1 MMIMINS
8 DKSDE
13 RKEKDMIDFSL
24 SEEQL
29 AMQKTARDFAQN
41 EIAPVAAEYD
51 RSGEYP
57 AEVVKKAFQAG
68 LVYGA
73 IPERYGGDGL
83 SAIDQLIIAE
93 ELSAGCSGI
102 STCIAIN
109 SLAAIPLVLF
119 GSDKQKETYLTKI
132 CAEEKLMALCVT
144 EPGAG
149 SDVSSITTAAEKD
162 GGTYRISGTKTFIT
176 NGGVADYY
184 VVFASVDRK
193 LGQKGITA
201 FLVPS
206 DTPGITVGKKEDKMG
221 QRAANTTDVI
231 FDNALVPAE
240 NRIGNEG
247 QGFKIIMN
255 TFNHS
260 RPGVG
265 VSAVGVARSAMEYS
279 LKYAAEREQFGVP
292 IFMHQSIM
300 FMLADMA
307 KDIQAGRLLAWQAA
321 WKSSQG
327 LDNSKEAAFAKVF
340 CGDMVMRVT
349 TDAAQILGGYG
360 YIKDYPVEKMMR
372 DAKVFQIYEGTA
384 QIQRLLIGRAL
395 FKEYF

>member
-1 MMIMINS
+1 
-8 DKSDE
+8 
-13 RKEKDMIDFSL
+13 MIDFSL

-29 AMQKTARDFAQN
+29 AIQKTARDFTQA
-41 EIAPVAAEYD
+41 EISPVAAEYD
-51 RSGEYP
+51 RSAEYP
-57 AEVVKKAFQAG
+57 EAIVKKAFQAG

-73 IPERYGGDGL
+73 IPEEYGGDGL
-83 SAIDQLIIAE
+83 SELDQLIIAE
-93 ELSAGCSGI
+93 ELSAGCAGI
-102 STCIAIN
+102 GSCIAIN

-119 GSDKQKETYLTKI
+119 GTSEQKEEHLLKI
-132 CAEEKLMALCVT
+132 CNEERLMALCVT

-149 SDVSSITTAAEKD
+149 SDVASISATADKKNGE
-162 GGTYRISGTKTFIT
+162 YIINGTKTFIT

-184 VVFASVDRK
+184 IVFASVDRK
-193 LGQKGITA
+193 LGHKGITA
-201 FLVPS
+201 FLVPRA
-206 DTPGITVGKKEDKMG
+206 TAGLTVGKKEDKMG

-231 FDNALVPAE
+231 FDNVVVSEE
-240 NRIGNEG
+240 NRIGDEG
-247 QGFKIIMN
+247 QGFKIIMS

-265 VSAVGVARSAMEYS
+265 ASAVGVARSAMEYA
-279 LKYAAEREQFGVP
+279 LKYSAEREQFGVP
-292 IFMHQSIM
+292 IFMHQAIM

-307 KDIQAGRLLAWQAA
+307 KDIEAGRLLAWQAA
-321 WKSSQG
+321 WKGSSG

>member
-1 MMIMINS
+1 
-8 DKSDE
+8 
-13 RKEKDMIDFSL
+13 MIDFSL

-29 AMQKTARDFAQN
+29 AMQKMARDFAQA
-41 EIAPVAAEYD
+41 EIAPAAAEYD
-51 RSGEYP
+51 KTAEYP
-57 AEVVKKAFQAG
+57 EEIVKKAFQAG

-73 IPERYGGDGL
+73 IPEEYGGDGL
-83 SAIDQLIIAE
+83 AELDQLIIAE
-93 ELSAGCSGI
+93 ELAAGCSGI
-102 STCIAIN
+102 GSCIAIN

-119 GSDKQKETYLTKI
+119 GSSEQKEKHLSKI
-132 CAEEKLMALCVT
+132 CNEEKLMALCVT

-149 SDVSSITTAAEKD
+149 SDVASISATADKKNGE
-162 GGTYRISGTKTFIT
+162 YIINGTKTFIT

-184 VVFASVDRK
+184 IVFASVDRK
-193 LGQKGITA
+193 LGHKGITA
-201 FLVPS
+201 FLVPRAS
-206 DTPGITVGKKEDKMG
+206 AGLTAGKKEDKMG

-231 FDNALVPAE
+231 FDNVVVPEE
-240 NRIGNEG
+240 NRIGGEG
-247 QGFKIIMN
+247 QGFKIIMS

-265 VSAVGVARSAMEYS
+265 ASAVGVARSAMEYA
-279 LKYAAEREQFGVP
+279 LKYSAEREQFGVP
-292 IFMHQSIM
+292 IFMHQAIM

-307 KDIQAGRLLAWQAA
+307 KDIEAGRLLAWQAA
-321 WKSSQG
+321 WKGSRG

>member
-1 MMIMINS
+1 L
-8 DKSDE
+8 
-13 RKEKDMIDFSL
+13 IDFSL

-29 AMQKTARDFAQN
+29 AIQKMARDFAQG

-57 AEVVKKAFQAG
+57 EEVVRKAFRAG

-73 IPERYGGDGL
+73 IPEEYGGGGL
-83 SAIDQLIIAE
+83 SAVDQVILAE

-102 STCIAIN
+102 SSCIAIN
-109 SLAAIPLVLF
+109 SLAAIPLIYF
-119 GSDKQKETYLTKI
+119 GSIKQKSDILTKI
-132 CAEEKLMALCVT
+132 CTEDKLMALCVT

-149 SDVSSITTAAEKD
+149 SDVASICTTAKKGKD
-162 GGTYRISGTKTFIT
+162 GYLISGNKTFIT

-184 VVFASVDRK
+184 IVFATVDK
-193 LGQKGITA
+193 SLGHRGISA
-201 FLVPS
+201 FLVPR
-206 DTPGITVGKKEDKMG
+206 DTSGVSVGKKEDKMG

-231 FDNALVPAE
+231 FENAAVPE
-240 NRIGNEG
+240 EYRLGEEG
-247 QGFKIIMN
+247 QGFKIIMQ

-265 VSAVGVARSAMEYS
+265 ASAVGVARSAMEHAI
-279 LKYAAEREQFGVP
+279 KYAGERGQFGLP
-292 IFMHQSIM
+292 ILMHQAVM

-307 KDIQAGRLLAWQAA
+307 KDIEAGRLLARQAA
-321 WKSSQG
+321 WKTDQG
-327 LDNSKEAAFAKVF
+327 LDNSKEAAIAKVF

-349 TDAAQILGGYG
+349 TDAAQVFGGYG
-360 YIKDYPVEKMMR
+360 YIRDYPAEKLMR

-395 FKEYF
+395 YKEFF